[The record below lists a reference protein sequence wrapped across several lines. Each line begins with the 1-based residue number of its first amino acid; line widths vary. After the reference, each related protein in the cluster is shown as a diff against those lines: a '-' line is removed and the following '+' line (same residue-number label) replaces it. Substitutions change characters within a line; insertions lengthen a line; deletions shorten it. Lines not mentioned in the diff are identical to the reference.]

1 MMDTAQEITTTDFS
15 AFAIKEGDQ
24 RYVLY
29 LSVDGMHCTSCA
41 QSIESFLNAEKGVTA
56 RVSLAQKRLVLR
68 WNGPRERGTSL
79 VLSAEKLGFTYAPFD
94 PAQVQNKESKDIH
107 RLRFDLL
114 FSGLAMVFLM
124 AGASFWP
131 SWVKAA
137 IACLT
142 VLIAG
147 RTFFISA
154 WAVLRHGAA
163 NMDVPIVFSLILTL
177 ACSFFDFFHPPA
189 PLYFDSAVMLVFFL
203 LIGRYL
209 DAKARGQTRAAALD
223 LLSLSLGQATLLAA
237 DGSFQRVPI
246 STLSPDQI
254 LCTAAGEKIAADGTI
269 IDGTSEIDTS
279 LLTGESFPRLVKGG
293 DKVFAGCFNL
303 LAPLR
308 IRITA
313 TSADSLLGDII
324 RLMERAEQGNAR
336 FVRLADKI
344 AQIYV
349 PAVFFLASVTF
360 LIWLFAIH
368 APWQHAFITSMAVL
382 IITCP
387 CAMGLAVPA
396 VQVLASGL
404 LFKQNI
410 LLKSADAL
418 EKASAVDTVVFD
430 KTGTLTLGKPRLVH
444 TNADSTAWALAT
456 ALAQQS
462 RHPLAQAL
470 AAAGPANIEPA
481 KDVEE
486 IPGQGLKGRIGDIPL
501 RLGRREWCGSAN
513 KRGDQTQEVSELWL
527 CRPDQDPVLFTF
539 EDSLRPDAREMVAA
553 LRKEGLTLYLFSGDR
568 PAAVAATARA
578 AGIDHFMAALSPTE
592 KTAEVEKLRA
602 SGASVL
608 MVGDGLND
616 APSLLAATV
625 SLSPASGADITQNAA
640 DAVFK
645 GTTLAPVLSFLT
657 IARAAQRLV
666 RQNFA
671 LALLYNALAVP
682 LAMAGFV
689 TPPFAAAAMSLSSLV
704 VVLNARRLSHL

>member
-1 MMDTAQEITTTDFS
+1 MKDAAQEITTTDFS
-15 AFAIKEGDQ
+15 AFAIKEGAE

-29 LSVDGMHCTSCA
+29 LSVDGMHCASCA
-41 QSIESFLNAEKGVTA
+41 QSIESFLGAEKGVTA

-68 WNGPRERGTSL
+68 WKGPRERGAAL
-79 VLSAEKLGFTYAPFD
+79 IHEAQKLGYTYAPFD
-94 PAQVQNKESKDIH
+94 PAQIEQKEAKSL
-107 RLRFDLL
+107 RLLRFDLL
-114 FSGLAMVFLM
+114 FSGLVTVFLM
-124 AGASFWP
+124 VGASLWP
-131 SWVKAA
+131 VWLKAA
-137 IACLT
+137 LASLT
-142 VLIAG
+142 VLLAG
-147 RTFFISA
+147 RTFFVSA
-154 WAVLRHGAA
+154 WAVLRHGGV
-163 NMDVPIVFSLILTL
+163 NMDVPIVFSLFLTL
-177 ACSFFDFFHPPA
+177 ACSFFDLFHPPA
-189 PLYFDSAVMLVFFL
+189 PLYFDSAVMLIFFL

-223 LLSLSLGQATLLAA
+223 LLSLSLGQATILAA

-254 LCTAAGEKIAADGTI
+254 LCTAAGEKIAADGVI
-269 IDGTSEIDTS
+269 VDGASEIDSS
-279 LLTGESFPRLVKGG
+279 LLTGESLPRAVKRE
-293 DKVFAGCFNL
+293 DKVFAGCLNL
-303 LAPLR
+303 LAPVR

-336 FVRLADKI
+336 FVRLADKV
-344 AQIYV
+344 AKIYV
-349 PAVFFLASVTF
+349 PSVFFLATLTF
-360 LIWLFAIH
+360 LLWLFAFH
-368 APWQHAFITSMAVL
+368 APWQQAFITAMAVL

-404 LFKQNI
+404 LFRQNI

-418 EKASAVDTVVFD
+418 EKASTVDTIVFD

-444 TNADSTAWALAT
+444 TNADPVAWALAT

-470 AAAGPANIEPA
+470 AAAGPTNVTPA
-481 KDVEE
+481 QDVEE
-486 IPGQGLKGRIGDIPL
+486 IPGQGLKGRVGDLPL
-501 RLGRREWCGSAN
+501 RLGRREWCGSAS
-513 KRGDQTQEVSELWL
+513 KRSDQTQEVSELWL
-527 CRPDQDPVLFTF
+527 CRPGQEPVLFTF
-539 EDSLRPDAREMVAA
+539 EDSLKADARETMAA
-553 LRKEGLTLYLFSGDR
+553 LHKEGYTLYLFSGDR
-568 PAAVAATARA
+568 PAAVAAAARA

-592 KTAEVEKLRA
+592 KTAEIEKRRA
-602 SGASVL
+602 AGASVL

-616 APSLLAATV
+616 APSLLAASV

-645 GTTLAPVLSFLT
+645 GSLLAPVLSFLT

-666 RQNFA
+666 RQNFG
-671 LALLYNALAVP
+671 LAIFYNALAVP

-689 TPPFAAAAMSLSSLV
+689 TPPLAAAAMSLSSLL
-704 VVLNARRLSHL
+704 VVLNARRLSRF